1 MRRIAGFFLCLVST
15 LPLVPVLAQSAAP
28 HPFTSHDWAV
38 SRSASPVGVSPNG
51 ATILYR
57 VSFGAESGP
66 STSEFWFIHSDGS
79 SPIKLELPS
88 GFTPAGFLASAPAG
102 ANSALYGT
110 YRVNNYAQLAV
121 FALNGNKAAA
131 APTTLVALPRG
142 VDTILPSPDG
152 TRFAILADP
161 RAPDP
166 LAATRTVV
174 EAGQTSLY
182 LVHTDGTV
190 GQWACP
196 TLHDLAGGEESS
208 TAPFAWSPDSTQLV
222 VLSST
227 PKIGSHDLRSNIDLC
242 SPTSGAHHLAE
253 IPNAVSSIAF
263 SSQNEIAF
271 LSTTAPTQ
279 TPDHLFTVATTGG
292 TITDRT
298 PDLANTAA
306 ALVAAPGGT
315 VFVEIAHGVRNEVH
329 TFANHALISAYTWP
343 DGAVGLPVFSP
354 YATSSQQLAL
364 GVADPTHTPNVAVAA
379 GSSLRRIT
387 TEGEVQLAKVALG
400 PVRVVHWNSKQGVS
414 LEGIATFPAGY
425 AEGKKYPFLVLPHGG
440 PESNDRL
447 DFDAFSRII
456 AGLGYVVLQPEYR
469 GSTGFGDAHLSAIYQ
484 HFGDRA
490 YADVDSATDY
500 AVAQGWADPNRLA
513 IFGWSAGGFMTS
525 WTVTQTH
532 RYKAAIEGAGITDW
546 GSFMFTSDVFQTD
559 FDARWPEEDGAAF
572 SQFSAVDFAK
582 NVTTPLLILHGEA
595 DVRVPTYQGR
605 EFYEVLAARGKTTRM
620 VTYPGSPHFPRLWQQ
635 RINIFDEIAAWL
647 AKYNP

>member
-1 MRRIAGFFLCLVST
+1 MQFLRLRFQVRMRLRSLARRLRRRLRIISSLLRRREGRLRIVRPIWLILRRRWLLRRVVLFSLRLHMECATRFTLLRITRLFRRIRGRMGPLDFLCFRRMRL
-15 LPLVPVLAQSAAP
+15 Q
-28 HPFTSHDWAV
+28 
-38 SRSASPVGVSPNG
+38 AS
-51 ATILYR
+51 
-57 VSFGAESGP
+57 
-66 STSEFWFIHSDGS
+66 
-79 SPIKLELPS
+79 
-88 GFTPAGFLASAPAG
+88 
-102 ANSALYGT
+102 
-110 YRVNNYAQLAV
+110 
-121 FALNGNKAAA
+121 
-131 APTTLVALPRG
+131 
-142 VDTILPSPDG
+142 
-152 TRFAILADP
+152 
-161 RAPDP
+161 
-166 LAATRTVV
+166 
-174 EAGQTSLY
+174 
-182 LVHTDGTV
+182 
-190 GQWACP
+190 
-196 TLHDLAGGEESS
+196 
-208 TAPFAWSPDSTQLV
+208 
-222 VLSST
+222 
-227 PKIGSHDLRSNIDLC
+227 
-242 SPTSGAHHLAE
+242 
-253 IPNAVSSIAF
+253 
-263 SSQNEIAF
+263 
-271 LSTTAPTQ
+271 
-279 TPDHLFTVATTGG
+279 
-292 TITDRT
+292 
-298 PDLANTAA
+298 
-306 ALVAAPGGT
+306 
-315 VFVEIAHGVRNEVH
+315 
-329 TFANHALISAYTWP
+329 
-343 DGAVGLPVFSP
+343 
-354 YATSSQQLAL
+354 QLAL

-595 DVRVPTYQGR
+595 DVRVPTYHGR

>member
-182 LVHTDGTV
+182 LVHTDGPV

-354 YATSSQQLAL
+354 YATSSQ
-364 GVADPTHTPNVAVAA
+364 PTCAWCR
-379 GSSLRRIT
+379 GSD
-387 TEGEVQLAKVALG
+387 A
-400 PVRVVHWNSKQGVS
+400 
-414 LEGIATFPAGY
+414 Y
-425 AEGKKYPFLVLPHGG
+425 AERSGCSGEF
-440 PESNDRL
+440 
-447 DFDAFSRII
+447 A
-456 AGLGYVVLQPEYR
+456 
-469 GSTGFGDAHLSAIYQ
+469 
-484 HFGDRA
+484 
-490 YADVDSATDY
+490 ATHYD
-500 AVAQGWADPNRLA
+500 
-513 IFGWSAGGFMTS
+513 
-525 WTVTQTH
+525 
-532 RYKAAIEGAGITDW
+532 
-546 GSFMFTSDVFQTD
+546 
-559 FDARWPEEDGAAF
+559 
-572 SQFSAVDFAK
+572 
-582 NVTTPLLILHGEA
+582 
-595 DVRVPTYQGR
+595 
-605 EFYEVLAARGKTTRM
+605 
-620 VTYPGSPHFPRLWQQ
+620 
-635 RINIFDEIAAWL
+635 
-647 AKYNP
+647 